1 MTGTNS
7 SPWGFSSQSDFD
19 DLVTRVNEL
28 RADMIGV
35 HKLLMAIRTALVNLG
50 LIKGSA

>member
-1 MTGTNS
+1 
-7 SPWGFSSQSDFD
+7 
-19 DLVTRVNEL
+19 
-28 RADMIGV
+28 MIGV